1 MENTRKNFR
10 TIILEKFGEIL
21 KKCEYQTSFGKTQR
35 IFLDFSISFGKSSR
49 CEGRSGKY

>member
-1 MENTRKNFR
+1 MENSWNFR

-21 KKCEYQTSFGKTQR
+21 KKCEYQKGFGKTRR

-49 CEGRSGKY
+49 YEGSSRKY